1 MFFPVCIL
9 TSITRG
15 APPTAC
21 AGFDP
26 QNHVGCEIE
35 VSLSLSSFKLAM
47 SKMMVLIG
55 GLIVG
60 GVQCGFYFSGS

>member
-1 MFFPVCIL
+1 MV
-9 TSITRG
+9 
-15 APPTAC
+15 
-21 AGFDP
+21 
-26 QNHVGCEIE
+26 CEIE